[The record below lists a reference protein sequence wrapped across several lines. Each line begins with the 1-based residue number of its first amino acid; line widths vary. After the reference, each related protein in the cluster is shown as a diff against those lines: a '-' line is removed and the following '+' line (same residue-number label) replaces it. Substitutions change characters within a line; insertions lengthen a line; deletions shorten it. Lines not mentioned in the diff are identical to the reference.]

1 MSQSIWENKNTIA
14 ELSNHD
20 ENLAKV
26 IDKFKR
32 KCDCE
37 SCQQYRKENPTM
49 TEMAKQA
56 GLNPTTL
63 YYRIVKLG
71 WDKNIAIKT
80 PLVTPRSYK
89 KILKKLN
96 ANSI

>member
-1 MSQSIWENKNTIA
+1 MES
-14 ELSNHD
+14 SNH
-20 ENLAKV
+20 EKKLA
-26 IDKFKR
+26 ILIEKFKR

-56 GLNPTTL
+56 GLKPSTL

-71 WDKNIAIKT
+71 WDKNIAIDT
-80 PLVTPRSYK
+80 PLVTPRAYK
-89 KILKKLN
+89 KILKKN
-96 ANSI
+96 GNIGR

>member
-1 MSQSIWENKNTIA
+1 MES
-14 ELSNHD
+14 SNHD
-20 ENLAKV
+20 KNLAKV
-26 IDKFKR
+26 IDKFRR

-56 GLNPTTL
+56 GLKPCTL

-71 WDKNIAIKT
+71 WDKNIALT
-80 PLVTPRSYK
+80 TSLTTPRSYK
-89 KILKKLN
+89 KIIKKLN
-96 ANSI
+96 GNIGRQERNVRSANP